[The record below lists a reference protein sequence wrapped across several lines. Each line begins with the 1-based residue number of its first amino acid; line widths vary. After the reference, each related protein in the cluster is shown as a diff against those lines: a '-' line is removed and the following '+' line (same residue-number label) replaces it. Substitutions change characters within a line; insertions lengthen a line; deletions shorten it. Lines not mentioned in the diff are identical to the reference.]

1 MNRTSEGFGLGW
13 LPDHPDFRD
22 FTPERG
28 GPAPASAVTAEQQP
42 KARELPQ
49 LLDELHV
56 KEPVEEQIPS
66 AFDLSDRF
74 PPVEDQGSLGSC
86 TANAG
91 VALLEYFE
99 LQASGRYLDASRL
112 FLYKATRNLMGM
124 TGDTGAYLRT
134 TMQAMVLFGI
144 PPEEYWPYDLTTFD
158 VEPPAFYYSFAQN
171 YRSIEYY
178 RLDPPG
184 IYPDDLLA
192 RIKTNIAGALPSMF
206 GFTVFSSYTQARTTG
221 AIPSP
226 VRNDRRI
233 GGHAVVACG
242 YDDSKVI
249 RNSAAGAEDTVGA
262 LRIRNSWGPGWGEG
276 GYGWLPYDYVRQG
289 LAIDWWSLMK
299 ADWVDSSVFGLS

>member
-22 FTPERG
+22 FTANQGRPAEAGQETPE
-28 GPAPASAVTAEQQP
+28 QN
-42 KARELPQ
+42 ARDLPE

-56 KEPVEEQIPS
+56 KEPEEETIP
-66 AFDLSDRF
+66 AAVDLSDLF
-74 PPVEDQGSLGSC
+74 PPVEDQQTLGSC

-91 VALLEYFE
+91 VGLLEYFE

-112 FLYKATRNLMGM
+112 FLYKATRNLMGL

-144 PPEEYWPYDLTTFD
+144 PPEEYWPYDVTTYD
-158 VEPPAFYYSFAQN
+158 VEPSAFYYSFAQN

-184 IYPDDLLA
+184 ASPDELLS
-192 RIKTNIAGALPSMF
+192 RIKTNIAAKLPSMF

-221 AIPSP
+221 AIPYP
-226 VRNDRRI
+226 ALNDRRV

-242 YDDSKVI
+242 YDDAKTI
-249 RNSAAGAEDTVGA
+249 RNSTTGSEETVGA
-262 LRIRNSWGPGWGEG
+262 LRIRNSWGPGWGEA
-276 GYGWLPYDYVRQG
+276 GYGWLPYEYVRQG

-299 ADWVDSSVFGLS
+299 ADWVDSHVFGLS